1 MMNEK
6 QATGKWGE
14 IEAIRF
20 LKEKGLEIIE
30 ANWVFLHLEIDIIAK
45 DEGKLVIVEVKTRSS
60 ADYGEPETF
69 VTRSKQKKLIRAAN
83 LYMQHKNLNLEVRFD
98 VVGILKLGDE
108 VVKRHVKEAFT
119 VIA

>member
-1 MMNEK
+1 MMNDK

-14 IEAIRF
+14 FEAIKF

-60 ADYGEPETF
+60 AEYGEPETF

-83 LYMQHKNLNLEVRFD
+83 LYMQHKNLDLEVRFD
-98 VVGILKLGDE
+98 VVGILRCGELVEKTY
-108 VVKRHVKEAFT
+108 VKEAFT
-119 VIA
+119 SIG